1 MRLPTVCSR
10 HVLAN
15 ADADWLC
22 PITFIPVSLFLIY
35 AVADCVLPTCR
46 VWCGCWFMHPSA
58 FFPSMTFFQAISA
71 RSCAP
76 FQFFTLQDLVR
87 GECDVWFFTNMI
99 LLLFRFL
106 SFTPFMWGSSRWSTL
121 SGWSPSNG
129 QKQKATTCVTWH
141 PSCHLH
147 HSYNTILC
155 CAFSLSLWYFGCQC
169 LAHSDHPPKLT
180 FSKCIA
186 PYYCDTVKL

>member
-58 FFPSMTFFQAISA
+58 FFPVFDVFFRLFLHVFVLPSSSSLYKISFGG
-71 RSCAP
+71 SETC
-76 FQFFTLQDLVR
+76 DL
-87 GECDVWFFTNMI
+87 FTNML
-99 LLLFRFL
+99 LLLFRSL
-106 SFTPFMWGSSRWSTL
+106 SITPFMWGSSRWSTL

-129 QKQKATTCVTWH
+129 QNQLQLFWQTWH
-141 PSCHLH
+141 PCCQVRPFSQPNCPW
-147 HSYNTILC
+147 LC
-155 CAFSLSLWYFGCQC
+155 PLSLVLWVLY
-169 LAHSDHPPKLT
+169 LLS
-180 FSKCIA
+180 
-186 PYYCDTVKL
+186 

>member
-58 FFPSMTFFQAISA
+58 FFPSMTFFLAISA

-87 GECDVWFFTNMI
+87 GECDVWFFYEHD
-99 LLLFRFL
+99 LAFVPF
-106 SFTPFMWGSSRWSTL
+106 SFFHPLHVGEQSVEYPQWVISIQRTKANCHVFPFSSI
-121 SGWSPSNG
+121 
-129 QKQKATTCVTWH
+129 H
-141 PSCHLH
+141 PIYLRS
-147 HSYNTILC
+147 
-155 CAFSLSLWYFGCQC
+155 
-169 LAHSDHPPKLT
+169 
-180 FSKCIA
+180 
-186 PYYCDTVKL
+186 